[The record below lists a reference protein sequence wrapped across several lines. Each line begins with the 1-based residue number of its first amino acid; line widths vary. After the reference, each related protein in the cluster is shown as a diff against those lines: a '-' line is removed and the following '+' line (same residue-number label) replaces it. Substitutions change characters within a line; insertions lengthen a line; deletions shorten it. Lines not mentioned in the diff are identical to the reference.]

1 MFRRAVEQ
9 IGVDMLNNISSG
21 VGVGL
26 GSSGTKKKKS
36 DNSMDTMDWVGMGLE
51 VAGAIANQQ
60 EEEKALKLE
69 QERYNQGLRI
79 GNRNRMDQLKQ
90 NAIQNQ
96 QQDRSQ
102 NQSGLN
108 YLTGLVDSNRAEAKK
123 RVPSFRQ
130 TMLYGSL

>member
-1 MFRRAVEQ
+1 
-9 IGVDMLNNISSG
+9 MLNNISSG

-26 GSSGTKKKKS
+26 GTKKKKS
-36 DNSMDTMDWVGMGLE
+36 DSGMDTMDWVGMGLE

-79 GNRNRMDQLKQ
+79 GNRNRMDQLQQ
-90 NAIQNQ
+90 NATDNIAQT
-96 QQDRSQ
+96 RTQ

-130 TMLYGSL
+130 TMLYGS